1 MDAETARQVIG
12 RIAYDIQS
20 LRHMD
25 VEESLLEG
33 LEELIE
39 YVEVTHL
46 GKL

>member
-1 MDAETARQVIG
+1 MEPEVARQVIG
-12 RIAYDIQS
+12 RITYDIQS

-39 YVEVTHL
+39 YIEVTHL